1 MFEKAL
7 EFNPLNAIA
16 YYYCGLFSHFKQ
28 LGLSYYPL
36 QSYEES
42 LEMYDKAIET
52 DPLYVK
58 AYIDKCIHNSNK
70 SAMVLIALEEFE
82 RALEMCDKSIEL
94 DPRADYYFTKGKI

>member
-1 MFEKAL
+1 
-7 EFNPLNAIA
+7 
-16 YYYCGLFSHFKQ
+16 
-28 LGLSYYPL
+28 
-36 QSYEES
+36 
-42 LEMYDKAIET
+42 MYDKAIEI